1 METQKNTSSI
11 FVENGEEF
19 TRVWFN
25 KVLYFK
31 AEGDGTRIQMKDSQ
45 ITIPISLERIETS
58 LGEIFLRIN
67 ESCIVN
73 KGYVEAFNKK
83 TLIIGAEEL
92 PVSKFFIPYFVKL
105 EIRVLARRRIDRIQT
120 RQWGW

>member
-45 ITIPISLERIETS
+45 ITTPISLE

-92 PVSKFFIPYFVKL
+92 PVSKSHVKEL
-105 EIRVLARRRIDRIQT
+105 YSSFHIL
-120 RQWGW
+120 

>member
-1 METQKNTSSI
+1 MLMETQKNTSSI

-58 LGEIFLRIN
+58 LGEICLRIN

-92 PVSKFFIPYFVKL
+92 PVSKSHVKEL
-105 EIRVLARRRIDRIQT
+105 YSSFHIL
-120 RQWGW
+120 

>member
-1 METQKNTSSI
+1 MDDTRKDTSSI
-11 FVENGEEF
+11 FVENGKEF

-31 AEGDGTRIQMKDSQ
+31 AEGDSTIIQMKDSQ
-45 ITIPISLERIETS
+45 VITPVSLEQIETS
-58 LGEIFLRIN
+58 LDEMFLRIN

-83 TLIIGAEEL
+83 TLIIGTEEL
-92 PVSKFFIPYFVKL
+92 PVSKSHVKEL
-105 EIRVLARRRIDRIQT
+105 YSSFHIL
-120 RQWGW
+120 

>member
-45 ITIPISLERIETS
+45 ITIPISLEQIETS
-58 LGEIFLRIN
+58 LGEIFLRIMN
-67 ESCIVN
+67 PASGI
-73 KGYVEAFNKK
+73 KDMWKL
-83 TLIIGAEEL
+83 LIR
-92 PVSKFFIPYFVKL
+92 KH
-105 EIRVLARRRIDRIQT
+105 
-120 RQWGW
+120 

>member
-45 ITIPISLERIETS
+45 ITIPISLEQIETS

-67 ESCIVN
+67 ESRIVN

-83 TLIIGAEEL
+83 TLINKQELGVKIVNVETKEER
-92 PVSKFFIPYFVKL
+92 SGGMNY
-105 EIRVLARRRIDRIQT
+105 
-120 RQWGW
+120 

>member
-45 ITIPISLERIETS
+45 ITTHIS
-58 LGEIFLRIN
+58 
-67 ESCIVN
+67 
-73 KGYVEAFNKK
+73 
-83 TLIIGAEEL
+83 
-92 PVSKFFIPYFVKL
+92 
-105 EIRVLARRRIDRIQT
+105 
-120 RQWGW
+120 W

>member
-1 METQKNTSSI
+1 MLMETQKNTSSI

-31 AEGDGTRIQMKDSQ
+31 AEGDGTR
-45 ITIPISLERIETS
+45 PISLEQIETS

-92 PVSKFFIPYFVKL
+92 PVSKSHVKEL
-105 EIRVLARRRIDRIQT
+105 YSSFHIL
-120 RQWGW
+120 